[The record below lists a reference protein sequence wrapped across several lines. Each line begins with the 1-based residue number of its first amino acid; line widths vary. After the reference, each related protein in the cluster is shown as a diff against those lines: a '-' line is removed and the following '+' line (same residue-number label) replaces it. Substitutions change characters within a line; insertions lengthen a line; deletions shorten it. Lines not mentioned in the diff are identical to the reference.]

1 MEDNC
6 NLQGKYPQLYLISK
20 QQNSPINSM
29 GDYVEGRWEWKLSWR
44 RDFFDHEIQVAAD
57 FLAEIDS
64 THIHQSSRDFL
75 CWKPDT
81 NGIFSTKSAYK
92 VLQESHHSDSE
103 DNVLKSMWKLKIP
116 PKVSAFS

>member
-1 MEDNC
+1 MEGNC

-64 THIHQSSRDFL
+64 ALIQQSSRDPL
-75 CWKPDT
+75 VE
-81 NGIFSTKSAYK
+81 AR
-92 VLQESHHSDSE
+92 H
-103 DNVLKSMWKLKIP
+103 
-116 PKVSAFS
+116 